1 MHAQASQQSSSP
13 TQPPPVFQM
22 IAKAVD
28 AAAPS
33 RERDAWYERRAHWE
47 GTARRRQEARAAAPS
62 HSVVHAQSPAAG
74 SGFARWLRG
83 VDARGGGR
91 RNGGSEEA
99 SRGGGEEDDD
109 GNGDGFRLNKMQSVI
124 AVAVMLVLAVFRIR
138 STR

>member
-1 MHAQASQQSSSP
+1 
-13 TQPPPVFQM
+13 M

-33 RERDAWYERRAHWE
+33 KERNAWYERRAHWE
-47 GTARRRQEARAAAPS
+47 GTTRERREARAAAAPS
-62 HSVVHAQSPAAG
+62 HSVAHAQGAAAAAPG
-74 SGFARWLRG
+74 VTRWHGG

-91 RNGGSEEA
+91 RNSSEEA
-99 SRGGGEEDDD
+99 GRSRGGEEGGDDED
-109 GNGDGFRLNKMQSVI
+109 GDGFRLNKMQSVI